1 MRAIL
6 FFLATTLAWGQAPAA
21 DAAGSAGVRNVYL
34 MPMPNGLEQF
44 IANQLT
50 SRGLMTVVADPN
62 LADALFTDT
71 VGKAFEKRYLELYP
85 PPAPPKEED
94 EEEEEKDRKKR
105 SSSSSS
111 MDVKDVKQERTGG
124 FSRGKGTIFLVD
136 RRTKTV
142 LWSAYVRPNSSLPKD
157 LDRAAKTI
165 GDRIEETVKKG
176 GGLSR

>member
-1 MRAIL
+1 VRAIL

-136 RRTKTV
+136 RRTKT
-142 LWSAYVRPNSSLPKD
+142 
-157 LDRAAKTI
+157 I

>member
-6 FFLATTLAWGQAPAA
+6 FFLAATLAWGQAPVA

-85 PPAPPKEED
+85 PPPPPKEEEED
-94 EEEEEKDRKKR
+94 EEQDSKKR
-105 SSSSSS
+105 SSSSSG
-111 MDVKDVKQERTGG
+111 MDVKDMKQERTGG

-165 GDRIEETVKKG
+165 ADRFEETVKKG

>member
-1 MRAIL
+1 MKAIL
-6 FFLATTLAWGQAPAA
+6 FFLATALAWGQAPAA
-21 DAAGSAGVRNVYL
+21 VTGGTAGVRNVYL

-50 SRGLMTVVADPN
+50 ARGLMTVVADPN

-71 VGKAFEKRYLELYP
+71 VGKTFEKRYLELYP
-85 PPAPPKEED
+85 PPPPPKEED
-94 EEEEEKDRKKR
+94 EEKDSKKA
-105 SSSSSS
+105 SSSSG
-111 MDVKDVKQERTGG
+111 MDVKDTKQERTGG
-124 FSRGKGTIFLVD
+124 ASRGKGTIFLVD

-142 LWSAYVRPNSSLPKD
+142 LWSAYVRPKSSLPND

-165 GDRIEETVKKG
+165 ADRIEDTVKKG

>member
-1 MRAIL
+1 VRAIL
-6 FFLATTLAWGQAPAA
+6 FFLAATLAWGQAPAA

-50 SRGLMTVVADPN
+50 SRGLMTVVADPD

-71 VGKAFEKRYLELYP
+71 VGKAFEKRHLELYP
-85 PPAPPKEED
+85 PPPPPKAED
-94 EEEEEKDRKKR
+94 EEEEKDSKKR
-105 SSSSSS
+105 SQSATS
-111 MDVKDVKQERTGG
+111 MDVKDMKQERTGG

-142 LWSAYVRPNSSLPKD
+142 LWSAYVRPKSSQPRD

-165 GDRIEETVKKG
+165 ADRIEETVKKG

>member
-6 FFLATTLAWGQAPAA
+6 IFLAATLAWGQAPVA

-50 SRGLMTVVADPN
+50 SRGLMTVVADAN

-85 PPAPPKEED
+85 PPPPKEEEVD
-94 EEEEEKDRKKR
+94 EETDRKKK
-105 SSSSSS
+105 SSSSTS
-111 MDVKDVKQERTGG
+111 MDVKDAKQERTGG

-165 GDRIEETVKKG
+165 ADRIEETVKKG